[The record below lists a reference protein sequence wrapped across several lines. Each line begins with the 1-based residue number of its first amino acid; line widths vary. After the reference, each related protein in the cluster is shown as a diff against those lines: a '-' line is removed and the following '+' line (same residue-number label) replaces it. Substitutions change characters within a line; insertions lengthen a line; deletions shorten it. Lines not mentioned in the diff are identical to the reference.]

1 MHSQTRGFLL
11 AMVAALCWSFTGPGI
26 GILLDRYN
34 MAPLTVAFWR
44 DFFVVVLLLPISLRV
59 FGLPSRSALRDFL
72 VVGFIC
78 FGVYHAL
85 WVYSVQLNGAAVAVI
100 LIYTF
105 PAFATLGSWLLW
117 GEQPSR
123 TAIGGLVL
131 AFVGCA
137 LVVRIYDPATLRLN
151 WLGILC
157 GIATGLA
164 QAGYAL
170 YSRRAAHYHHP
181 WVALTWTMLVG
192 TLALLLTQ
200 TPASLVAPGP
210 NPAPWILLI
219 VLAVGPTLMGYLLF
233 NISLRS
239 LRAGVAG
246 TVVMLEAPFATLL
259 AVLLLA
265 EPLAWPQIAGMALVL
280 AGAATP
286 HLLVIGSPRKQN
298 AAA

>member
-44 DFFVVVLLLPISLRV
+44 DFFVVVLLLPVSLRV
-59 FGLPSRSALRDFL
+59 FGLPSRLALRDFL

-123 TAIGGLVL
+123 TAIGGIVL
-131 AFVGCA
+131 AFVGSA
-137 LVVRIYDPATLRLN
+137 LGVR
-151 WLGILC
+151 
-157 GIATGLA
+157 
-164 QAGYAL
+164 
-170 YSRRAAHYHHP
+170 
-181 WVALTWTMLVG
+181 
-192 TLALLLTQ
+192 
-200 TPASLVAPGP
+200 
-210 NPAPWILLI
+210 
-219 VLAVGPTLMGYLLF
+219 
-233 NISLRS
+233 
-239 LRAGVAG
+239 
-246 TVVMLEAPFATLL
+246 
-259 AVLLLA
+259 
-265 EPLAWPQIAGMALVL
+265 
-280 AGAATP
+280 
-286 HLLVIGSPRKQN
+286 
-298 AAA
+298 

>member
-44 DFFVVVLLLPISLRV
+44 DFFVVVLLLPVSLRV
-59 FGLPSRSALRDFL
+59 FGLPSRPALRDFL

-170 YSRRAAHYHHP
+170 YSRRAAYHHHP

-192 TLALLLTQ
+192 TVALLLTQ
-200 TPASLVAPGP
+200 TPASLVAPGAD
-210 NPAPWILLI
+210 PAPWILLI

-259 AVLLLA
+259 AVILLA
-265 EPLAWPQIAGMALVL
+265 EPLAWPQFAGMVLV
-280 AGAATP
+280 
-286 HLLVIGSPRKQN
+286 
-298 AAA
+298 